1 MGLFDGLLGNLED
14 AASKLGIPAETLSA
28 LAETMQSKLGQ
39 GGDQIAALTEAAK
52 EHGLSLDSLKGL
64 IGSGGE
70 GAQDLLGKVSG
81 FLDKDGD
88 GSPLNDIS
96 EMAKGFFGKK

>member
-28 LAETMQSKLGQ
+28 LAETVQSKLGQ
-39 GGDQIAALTEAAK
+39 GGDHIAALTEAAK

-64 IGSGGE
+64 IANGGE
-70 GAQDLLGKVSG
+70 GAQDMLGKVSG
-81 FLDKDGD
+81 LFDKDGD
-88 GSPLNDIS
+88 GSPLNDIG
-96 EMAKGFFGKK
+96 EFAKGFFGKK